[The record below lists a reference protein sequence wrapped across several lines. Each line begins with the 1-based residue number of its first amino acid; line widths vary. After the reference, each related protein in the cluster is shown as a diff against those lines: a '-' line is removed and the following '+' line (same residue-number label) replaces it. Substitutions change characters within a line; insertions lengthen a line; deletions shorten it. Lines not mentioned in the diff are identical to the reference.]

1 MAIKRKRLGDLLVES
16 GVITQDQLKNALNL
30 QKISKKKLGQILISQ
45 NLVTETKIMEILQL
59 QLGIDFVDLNN
70 IYIEPKLIGLVPQNL
85 AKKYNLIP
93 IKIEQDK
100 LYVAMEDPLDFIAI
114 NDVKMVSTME
124 VVPVISF
131 KDAINNAINKY
142 YGSEYAERAVK
153 EYTRDINLADVA
165 NQIQTNSMDD
175 DVNNAPIVRLV
186 NSIIEQ
192 AVNMR
197 SSDVHIEPLNE
208 EIRIRYRIDGML
220 QNILTI
226 PKNALSAII
235 TRIKIIG
242 GMNIA
247 EKRLPQD
254 GRVQITSGNTNIDLR
269 VSTMPTV
276 NGEKA
281 VLRILDLDNFLFKRE
296 DLGFSKENLEKFDQL
311 LKNPHGIILVTGPT
325 GSGKTTTLYTMLA
338 ELNKIEKNII
348 TIEDPVEYKIQ
359 GINQV
364 QVNPKAGLVF
374 ANGLRSILR
383 QDPDIIMVGEIRDTE
398 TVEIALRAA
407 ITGHLVLSTLHTNDA
422 ISSIS
427 RLLDMGIEPY
437 LMASSMVG
445 VISQRLLRRICANCK
460 TPYTPNSLELSFLGL
475 SPQDARVLYRGKGCS
490 ICNQTGYKGRV
501 PAHEILVI
509 NKKVREMIG
518 NNVSVDRIRDYCIT
532 NGMTSLK
539 DDCVKLVLQG
549 ITTVDEA
556 LRVAYSQDMYT

>member
-1 MAIKRKRLGDLLVES
+1 MSIKRKRLGDLLIQN
-16 GVITQDQLKNALNL
+16 GVITQKQLRNALNI
-30 QKISKKKLGQILISQ
+30 QKVTKEKLGQILISQ
-45 NLVTETKIMEILQL
+45 NLVTETKIMEILKL

-70 IYIEPKLIGLVPQNL
+70 IEIQPKLIELVPQSL

-93 IKIEQDK
+93 FKIEGDK
-100 LYVAMEDPLDFIAI
+100 LYVAMEDPLDFVAI
-114 NDVKMVSTME
+114 NDVKMVSNKD
-124 VVPVISF
+124 VVPVLSFMEAIS
-131 KDAINNAINKY
+131 NAINKY

-153 EYTRDINLADVA
+153 EYARDINLADVA
-165 NQIQTNSMDD
+165 SQIQTNTIDD
-175 DVNNAPIVRLV
+175 GVNDAPIVRLV
-186 NSIIEQ
+186 NSIIQQ

-197 SSDVHIEPLNE
+197 ASDVHIEPLAQE
-208 EIRIRYRIDGML
+208 VRIRFRLDGML

-226 PKNALSAII
+226 PKNTLSAII

-254 GRVQITSGNTNIDLR
+254 GRARFAYDGADIDLR
-269 VSTMPTV
+269 ISTMPTV

-281 VLRILDLDNFLFKRE
+281 VLRILDLKNYLFKIE
-296 DLGFSKENLEKFDQL
+296 DLGFSRENLGKFRQL
-311 LKNPHGIILVTGPT
+311 LKNPHGIVLVTGPT
-325 GSGKTTTLYTMLA
+325 GSGKTTTLYAMLW
-338 ELNKIEKNII
+338 ELNKVEKNII

-422 ISSIS
+422 VSSIS

-437 LMASSMVG
+437 LMASSMIG
-445 VISQRLLRRICANCK
+445 VISQRLLRRICTNCK
-460 TPYTPNSLELSFLGL
+460 TPYDPQPSELSFLGL
-475 SPQDARVLYRGKGCS
+475 SRQSIRTLYRGKGCS

-501 PAHEILVI
+501 PAHEILII
-509 NKKVREMIG
+509 NKKIREMIS
-518 NNVSVDRIRDYCIT
+518 NNVTVDGIRDYCLK
-532 NGMTSLK
+532 NGMTTLR
-539 DDCVKLVLQG
+539 DDCIKLVLQG

-556 LRVAYSQDMYT
+556 LRVAYSQDMYN